1 MSLIEDLITKET
13 MEYAKR
19 IIRVKNEC
27 ENIKKFLLGL
37 GYDKW
42 SSNTK
47 IVINHSQKIILLY
60 TKCNSQ
66 KNRPSILQS
75 LIDTS
80 SILPG
85 YSLVFGYLKT
95 SKNTGDS
102 GENLTVI
109 YDGYTIEIVSG
120 LHLLKRVFGNAYDLY
135 LENCEK
141 YIKSQLKLDNKTS
154 NNSQQDERT
163 PSEILSSQV
172 GFQSKDGLNHETS
185 EHIINQPILG
195 YNNPNNYHN
204 NNPNNN
210 YHNIN

>member
-1 MSLIEDLITKET
+1 MINGVQIQKLLLITHKKLC
-13 MEYAKR
+13 YYILNVIHKR
-19 IIRVKNEC
+19 IDQVYYNH
-27 ENIKKFLLGL
+27 LLIHQVF
-37 GYDKW
+37 
-42 SSNTK
+42 SQ
-47 IVINHSQKIILLY
+47 VI
-60 TKCNSQ
+60 
-66 KNRPSILQS
+66 
-75 LIDTS
+75 
-80 SILPG
+80 

-154 NNSQQDERT
+154 NNTQQDERT

-172 GFQSKDGLNHETS
+172 GLQSKDGLNHEQPS